1 VIDTLELEKRVVR
14 KRYAAPKL
22 LVEWSSPW
30 HEFVTSIRPALVRSE
45 RRLAGEAPFGLIP
58 LRIVIPSYVI
68 EAVLIFLAIF
78 VQVKIAELQPF
89 VTPRFSS
96 HDVIYYS
103 GNELPRTEDLG
114 GSEVGTT
121 GRAGGAE
128 ARHRTQSIRISRGG
142 SLLPKVVDA
151 PNLELPSSR
160 DAVANLL
167 AIKPNLGPPPA
178 EGLRSPRS
186 APNLASVIVAPAPNA
201 IHDYTRNGIQLQ
213 SAIAPAPTVSRDRLI
228 TAPIYSATLIPPAP
242 NVSRDHALV
251 APALAPAVI
260 PPPPGVTRDRALT
273 APSLNPSVVA
283 PAPNVARDQDRSKPN
298 LATNVIPPAPG
309 AINREFSQLPVQMNA
324 GVVPPPVSAPE
335 LATLRNPKLNLP
347 APAVVAPPPS
357 ADISHDQHRL
367 VGSIPDSSKT
377 VVPPPPTQTGSF
389 MSSLV
394 GKIFGA
400 AEVVPPP
407 PSVSGRTSNGATS
420 GAAGTSLAAN
430 VVPPPPAVGTTNV
443 GGIPH
448 GTRNG
453 MGAALGSN
461 VVAPP
466 PLTGVS
472 GGTGTRSA
480 SSSSGPTIGMPS
492 VVPPPPSFSGAGGGT
507 GHNGGG
513 AGTARGTLLANN
525 LVPPPPSVG
534 SGAAGSDLSRTGTGL
549 GAPLDAGKN
558 LAAPTTS
565 GSGVNAGAVISSQP
579 GSTVA
584 VPKTGG
590 KGSLAMSPSGGDNPG
605 LGGAGSGNSIG
616 RGNGPGSGMAGT
628 GPGTGKAAT
637 GRGSDANAR
646 GGISPTAGPGG
657 AGNAP
662 DDTPQVRGVDIS
674 GGSGIVTI
682 PGFGSDSSASDPQG
696 PGHSTAKPRQT
707 LGVTVVA
714 TATSGGAFEPYKN
727 LLRGEKYTTY
737 FDTSMGTVVMEFAD
751 ESAAS
756 HPFGGTVAAPAAIR
770 TDLAAGLRPARMV
783 IACTLD
789 ASGNLKNVRVLEAG
803 PAPMTAKVLAA
814 LRSWKFQPAMR
825 GNQPV
830 EVTAILGFGIDTN
843 DRF

>member
-1 VIDTLELEKRVVR
+1 MIDTLELEKRVVK

-22 LVEWSSPW
+22 LVEWTSPW

-45 RRLAGEAPFGLIP
+45 RRLAGEAPFGLVP

-89 VTPRFSS
+89 VAPRFSS

-114 GSEVGTT
+114 GSETGAT

-128 ARHRTQSIRISRGG
+128 ARHRTQSIRIARGG

-151 PNLELPSSR
+151 PNLKLPSSR

-167 AIKPNLGPPPA
+167 AINANPGPPPA
-178 EGLRSPRS
+178 EGLRSTRS
-186 APNLASVIVAPAPNA
+186 VPNLATAIVAPAPNV
-201 IHDYTRNGIQLQ
+201 IRDYTRNGIQLQ

-228 TAPIYSATLIPPAP
+228 TAPTYSTTLIPPAP
-242 NVSRDHALV
+242 NVARDHTLV

-260 PPPPGVTRDRALT
+260 PPAPSVTRDRGLT
-273 APSLNPSVVA
+273 TPSLNPSVVA
-283 PAPNVARDQDRSKPN
+283 PAPSVASDQARSRPAV
-298 LATNVIPPAPG
+298 ATNVIPPAPG
-309 AINREFSQLPVQMNA
+309 AVNRELSQLPVQMNA
-324 GVVPPPVSAPE
+324 TVVPPPVSAPE
-335 LATLRNPKLNLP
+335 RAALRNPKLNLP
-347 APAVVAPPPS
+347 APSVVAPPPS
-357 ADISHDQHRL
+357 ADISQDQRRIL
-367 VGSIPDSSKT
+367 GSIPDSSKT

-389 MSSLV
+389 MSTLV

-400 AEVVPPP
+400 TEVVPPP
-407 PSVSGRTSNGATS
+407 PSVSGHSSNS
-420 GAAGTSLAAN
+420 GTSLAAN
-430 VVPPPPAVGTTNV
+430 VVPPPPSAINT
-443 GGIPH
+443 GGVSH
-448 GTRNG
+448 GPRNG
-453 MGAALGSN
+453 MGATLGSN

-466 PLTGVS
+466 PSTGVS
-472 GGTGTRSA
+472 GGPGTRSA
-480 SSSSGPTIGMPS
+480 SSSAPKIGMPS
-492 VVPPPPSFSGAGGGT
+492 IVPPPPSFSGAGGGT
-507 GHNGGG
+507 GNNSGG
-513 AGTARGTLLANN
+513 AGTPRGTLLANN
-525 LVPPPPSVG
+525 IVPPPPSVG
-534 SGAAGSDLSRTGTGL
+534 GGSGSAGSGLSRTGAGL
-549 GAPLDAGKN
+549 GAPLDAGKS
-558 LAAPTTS
+558 LAPPTSS
-565 GSGVNAGAVISSQP
+565 GSGANAGAVISSQP

-584 VPKTGG
+584 LPNSGG

-605 LGGAGSGNSIG
+605 LGGAGAGNSIG
-616 RGNGPGSGMAGT
+616 RGNGPGSGMTGA
-628 GPGTGKAAT
+628 GPGAGKSAA
-637 GRGSDANAR
+637 GRGSDSNTR

-662 DDTPQVRGVDIS
+662 DGTPQVRGLDIS

-682 PGFGSDSSASDPQG
+682 PGFGSDSSSADPQSA
-696 PGHSTAKPRQT
+696 GHSTVKARQT

-727 LLRGEKYTTY
+727 LLRGEKYTAY
-737 FDTSMGTVVMEFAD
+737 FDTSLGTVVMEFAD
-751 ESAAS
+751 ESSATHS
-756 HPFGGTVAAPAAIR
+756 FGGTLAAPAAIR
-770 TDLAAGLRPARMV
+770 TELAAGLRPARMV

-803 PAPMTAKVLAA
+803 PAVMTAKVLVG

-825 GNQPV
+825 GDQPV
-830 EVTAILGFGIDTN
+830 EVTAIIGFGIDTN

>member
-1 VIDTLELEKRVVR
+1 MIDTLELEKRLVR

-30 HEFVTSIRPALVRSE
+30 REFVTSIRPALVRSE

-68 EAVLIFLAIF
+68 EAILIFLAIF

-89 VTPRFSS
+89 VAPRFSS

-114 GSEVGTT
+114 GSEAGAT

-151 PNLELPSSR
+151 PNIKLPSSR

-167 AIKPNLGPPPA
+167 AIKPNPGPPPA
-178 EGLRSPRS
+178 EGLRSTRS
-186 APNLASVIVAPAPNA
+186 APNLAAAIVAPAPSA
-201 IHDYTRNGIQLQ
+201 IRDYTRNGIQLQ
-213 SAIAPAPTVSRDRLI
+213 SAIAPAPTVSRDQLI

-260 PPPPGVTRDRALT
+260 PPAPSVTRDRALT
-273 APSLNPSVVA
+273 APSVNPSVVA
-283 PAPNVARDQDRSKPN
+283 PAPSVASDQARSKPA
-298 LATNVIPPAPG
+298 LAANVIPPAPG
-309 AINREFSQLPVQMNA
+309 AVNREFSQLPVQMNA
-324 GVVPPPVSAPE
+324 AVVPPPVSAPE
-335 LATLRNPKLNLP
+335 RAALRNPKLNLP

-357 ADISHDQHRL
+357 ADIAHDQHRL

-377 VVPPPPTQTGSF
+377 VVPPPPTQTGSL

-400 AEVVPPP
+400 TEAVPPP
-407 PSVSGRTSNGATS
+407 PSVSSHSSS
-420 GAAGTSLAAN
+420 GAATSLAAN
-430 VVPPPPAVGTTNV
+430 VVPPPPAVGTTNA

-461 VVAPP
+461 VVAAPP
-466 PLTGVS
+466 STGVS

-480 SSSSGPTIGMPS
+480 SSSGQTIGMPS

-507 GHNGGG
+507 GNNGGG
-513 AGTARGTLLANN
+513 AGTPRGTLLANN
-525 LVPPPPSVG
+525 IVPPPPSVG
-534 SGAAGSDLSRTGTGL
+534 GGSGGTRSGLSRTGTGL

-558 LAAPTTS
+558 LAPPTTS
-565 GSGVNAGAVISSQP
+565 GSGVNAGAVISSRP
-579 GSTVA
+579 GPAVA
-584 VPKTGG
+584 VPNTGG
-590 KGSLAMSPSGGDNPG
+590 KGSLALSPSGGDNPG
-605 LGGAGSGNSIG
+605 VGGAGAGNSIG
-616 RGNGPGSGMAGT
+616 RGNGPGSGMYGT
-628 GPGTGKAAT
+628 GSGAGKTAT
-637 GRGSDANAR
+637 GRGSDASAR

-662 DDTPQVRGVDIS
+662 AGTPQVRGVDIS

-682 PGFGSDSSASDPQG
+682 PGFGSNSSASDPQG
-696 PGHSTAKPRQT
+696 PGRSTAKPRQT
-707 LGVTVVA
+707 LGVTGVA

-737 FDTSMGTVVMEFAD
+737 LDTSLGTVVMEFAD

-756 HPFGGTVAAPAAIR
+756 HSFGGTLAAPAAIR

-789 ASGNLKNVRVLEAG
+789 ASGNLKNVRVLETG
-803 PAPMTAKVLAA
+803 PGPMTAKVLAA
-814 LRSWKFQPAMR
+814 LHSWKFQPAMR
-825 GNQPV
+825 GDQPV